1 MSDARNSILTKLR
14 KTRDAHPLTP
24 PTSDFA
30 PIEAKHWTP
39 EERLSRIRRLMEAVH
54 TEFLDATEADWP
66 AVLREFLVS
75 EGVGSLMYAPAT
87 EAGRR
92 LVEGWGTVSPSP
104 PRSRANEVCADATGG
119 PAVRRKRGEGR
130 GEGEASHDSPEGPAT
145 NPPHP
150 NPLPG
155 GERGSAPGPVLIP
168 YDRPLEDLK
177 PQLFESVEAGL
188 TTTRG
193 AIAETG
199 SLILW
204 PTAEE
209 PRTLSLI
216 PHIHVAI
223 LRTGA
228 LYDTFL
234 QAMREQGWAQAMP
247 TNALLV
253 SGPSKTADIE
263 QTLAY
268 GVHGP
273 KRLIVLVVHP

>member
-1 MSDARNSILTKLR
+1 MPDLKPDGRNSILAKLR
-14 KTRDAHPLTP
+14 ASRDAHPLAP
-24 PTSDFA
+24 PVSDFG
-30 PIEAKHWTP
+30 PIEAKRWAP
-39 EERLSRIRRLMEAVH
+39 EERLPRIRRLMEAVH

-66 AVLREFLVS
+66 AVLREFLVR
-75 EGVGSLMYAPAT
+75 EGVGSLLYAPET
-87 EAGRR
+87 ESGRT
-92 LVEGWGTVSPSP
+92 LVEGWGAAFPPSP
-104 PRSRANEVCADATGG
+104 P
-119 PAVRRKRGEGR
+119 
-130 GEGEASHDSPEGPAT
+130 
-145 NPPHP
+145 
-150 NPLPG
+150 
-155 GERGSAPGPVLIP
+155 GERGFEGMGEIPTLIP
-168 YDRPLEDLK
+168 YDRPIEDLK
-177 PQLFESVEAGL
+177 AQLFGSIEAGL

-209 PRTLSLI
+209 PRTLSLV
-216 PHIHVAI
+216 PHIHIAL
-223 LRTGA
+223 LRADA

-234 QAMREQGWAQAMP
+234 QAMRGQGWAGAMP

-273 KRLIVLVVHP
+273 KRLVVLVVRP

>member
-14 KTRDAHPLTP
+14 TTRDAHPLTP
-24 PTSDFA
+24 PASDFA
-30 PIEAKHWTP
+30 PIEAKVWPP
-39 EERLSRIRRLMEAVH
+39 EERLPRIRRLMEAVH
-54 TEFLDATEADWP
+54 TEFIDAAEADWP
-66 AVLREFLVS
+66 AVLREFLAR
-75 EGVGSLMYAPAT
+75 EGVESLLYAPET
-87 EAGRR
+87 EAGKR

-104 PRSRANEVCADATGG
+104 P
-119 PAVRRKRGEGR
+119 RGEGR
-130 GEGEASHDSPEGPAT
+130 GEGEASHDSPEGSAMY
-145 NPPHP
+145 PPHP

-155 GERGSAPGPVLIP
+155 GEREFEGMGEGPTLIP

-177 PQLFESVEAGL
+177 PQLFESIEAGF

-209 PRTLSLI
+209 PRTLSLV
-216 PHIHVAI
+216 PHIHIAL
-223 LRTGA
+223 LRADA

-234 QAMREQGWAQAMP
+234 QAMREQRWADGMP

-273 KRLIVLVVHP
+273 KRLVVLVVHP

>member
-14 KTRDAHPLTP
+14 ATRDAHPLTP
-24 PTSDFA
+24 PPSDFA
-30 PIEAKHWTP
+30 PIEAKHWAE
-39 EERLSRIRRLMEAVH
+39 EERLPRIRRLMEAVH

-66 AVLREFLVS
+66 VVLREFLER
-75 EGVGSLMYAPAT
+75 EGVGSLLYAPAT
-87 EAGRR
+87 EAGKR
-92 LVEGWGTVSPSP
+92 LVEGWG
-104 PRSRANEVCADATGG
+104 A
-119 PAVRRKRGEGR
+119 
-130 GEGEASHDSPEGPAT
+130 AST
-145 NPPHP
+145 T
-150 NPLPG
+150 
-155 GERGSAPGPVLIP
+155 LIP
-168 YDRPLEDLK
+168 YDRPLEDIK
-177 PQLFESVEAGL
+177 PQLFESIEAGL

-204 PTAEE
+204 PTADE
-209 PRTLSLI
+209 PRTLSLV
-216 PHIHVAI
+216 PHIHIAI
-223 LRTGA
+223 LRTDA

>member
-1 MSDARNSILTKLR
+1 MSDARNAILTRLR
-14 KTRDAHPLTP
+14 TTRDAHPLTP

-30 PIEAKHWTP
+30 PIEAKGWAA
-39 EERLSRIRRLMEAVH
+39 EERLPRIRRLMEAVH
-54 TEFLDATEADWP
+54 TEFLDATEDSWP
-66 AVLREFLVS
+66 VVLREFLAG
-75 EGVGSLMYAPAT
+75 EGVGSLIYAPAT
-87 EAGRR
+87 DAGKR

-104 PRSRANEVCADATGG
+104 PR
-119 PAVRRKRGEGR
+119 GR
-130 GEGEASHDSPEGPAT
+130 GEGDASHDSSEGPAT
-145 NPPHP
+145 HPPHP
-150 NPLPG
+150 DPG
-155 GERGSAPGPVLIP
+155 GERGFEEMGEGPTLIP

-177 PQLFESVEAGL
+177 PQLFETIEAGL

-204 PTAEE
+204 PSADE
-209 PRTLSLI
+209 PRTLSLV
-216 PHIHVAI
+216 PHIHVAL
-223 LRTGA
+223 LRTDA

-247 TNALLV
+247 TNVLLV

>member
-14 KTRDAHPLTP
+14 TTRDAHPLTP
-24 PTSDFA
+24 PPSDFA
-30 PIEAKHWTP
+30 SIEAKHWAP
-39 EERLSRIRRLMEAVH
+39 EERLPRIRRLMEAVH

-66 AVLREFLVS
+66 VVLREFLAR
-75 EGVGSLMYAPAT
+75 EGVGSLLYAPAT
-87 EAGRR
+87 EAGKR
-92 LVEGWGTVSPSP
+92 LVEGWKAESPSP
-104 PRSRANEVCADATGG
+104 P
-119 PAVRRKRGEGR
+119 RGEGR

-168 YDRPLEDLK
+168 YDRPFEDIK
-177 PQLFESVEAGL
+177 PQLFESIEAGL

-204 PTAEE
+204 PSADE
-209 PRTLSLI
+209 PRTLSLV

-223 LRTGA
+223 LRTDA

-234 QAMREQGWAQAMP
+234 QAIREQGWARDMP

-273 KRLIVLVVHP
+273 KRLVVLVVHP

>member
-14 KTRDAHPLTP
+14 TTRDAHPLTP
-24 PTSDFA
+24 PASDFA
-30 PIEAKHWTP
+30 PIEAKHWAT
-39 EERLSRIRRLMEAVH
+39 EERLPRIRRLMEAVH
-54 TEFLDATEADWP
+54 TEFIEATESDWP
-66 AVLREFLVS
+66 AVLREFLAR

-87 EAGRR
+87 EAGKR
-92 LVEGWGTVSPSP
+92 LVEGWGTASPSP
-104 PRSRANEVCADATGG
+104 P
-119 PAVRRKRGEGR
+119 RGEGR
-130 GEGEASHDSPEGPAT
+130 GEGDAPHDSPEGPAAH
-145 NPPHP
+145 PPHP
-150 NPLPG
+150 NPLPAFQRSCASPVGNASEARVG
-155 GERGSAPGPVLIP
+155 GERGTAPGPTLIP
-168 YDRPLEDLK
+168 YDRPVEDLK
-177 PQLFESVEAGL
+177 PQLFESIDAGL

-204 PTAEE
+204 PTADE
-209 PRTLSLI
+209 PRTLSLV

-223 LRTGA
+223 LRTDA

>member
-1 MSDARNSILTKLR
+1 MPDPKSDARNSILTKLR
-14 KTRDAHPLTP
+14 AGRDAHPLTP
-24 PTSDFA
+24 PVSDFA
-30 PIEAKHWTP
+30 PIDTKRWAP
-39 EERLSRIRRLMEAVH
+39 EERLPRIRRLMEAVH
-54 TEFLDATEADWP
+54 TEFLDATETDWP
-66 AVLREFLVS
+66 TVLREFLAR
-75 EGVGSLMYAPAT
+75 EGVGSLLYAPET
-87 EAGRR
+87 EAGKQ
-92 LVEGWGTVSPSP
+92 LVAGWETAFPPSP
-104 PRSRANEVCADATGG
+104 P
-119 PAVRRKRGEGR
+119 RGEGR
-130 GEGEASHDSPEGPAT
+130 GEGDASHGSPKGPAAR
-145 NPPHP
+145 PPHP

-155 GERGSAPGPVLIP
+155 GERGFEGTGEVPTLIP
-168 YDRPLEDLK
+168 YDRPIEDLK
-177 PQLFESVEAGL
+177 PQLFGSIEAGL

-209 PRTLSLI
+209 PRTLSLV
-216 PHIHVAI
+216 PHIHIAL
-223 LRTGA
+223 LRADA

-234 QAMREQGWAQAMP
+234 QAMRAQDWAQAMP

-273 KRLIVLVVHP
+273 KRLIVLVVRP

>member
-14 KTRDAHPLTP
+14 ATRDAHPLTP
-24 PTSDFA
+24 PASDFA
-30 PIEAKHWTP
+30 PIEAKHWAE
-39 EERLSRIRRLMEAVH
+39 EERLPRIRRLMEAVH

-66 AVLREFLVS
+66 AVLREFLAR
-75 EGVGSLMYAPAT
+75 EGVVSLLYAPET
-87 EAGRR
+87 EAGKR
-92 LVEGWGTVSPSP
+92 LFEGWEAISPSP
-104 PRSRANEVCADATGG
+104 P
-119 PAVRRKRGEGR
+119 RGEGR
-130 GEGEASHDSPEGPAT
+130 GEGDARRDLSENPAT
-145 NPPHP
+145 LPPHP

-155 GERGSAPGPVLIP
+155 GERESAPGPTLIP

-177 PQLFESVEAGL
+177 PQLFQSIEAGL

-209 PRTLSLI
+209 PRTLSLV
-216 PHIHVAI
+216 PHIHIAL
-223 LRTGA
+223 LRTDA

-234 QAMREQGWAQAMP
+234 QAMREQAWAQAMP
-247 TNALLV
+247 TNVLLV

-273 KRLIVLVVHP
+273 KRLIVLVIHP

>member
-24 PTSDFA
+24 PASDFA
-30 PIEAKHWTP
+30 PIEAKRWPP
-39 EERLSRIRRLMEAVH
+39 EERLPRIRRLMEAVH
-54 TEFLDATEADWP
+54 TDFIEATEADWP
-66 AVLREFLVS
+66 AVLREFLAR
-75 EGVGSLMYAPAT
+75 EGVGSLLYAPAT
-87 EAGRR
+87 EAGKR

-104 PRSRANEVCADATGG
+104 PW
-119 PAVRRKRGEGR
+119 GEGR
-130 GEGEASHDSPEGPAT
+130 SEGDASHDSPEGPAT
-145 NPPHP
+145 LPPHP

-155 GERGSAPGPVLIP
+155 GERGTAPTPTLIP

-177 PQLFESVEAGL
+177 PQLFDSIDAGL

-209 PRTLSLI
+209 PRTLSLV
-216 PHIHVAI
+216 PHIHIAL
-223 LRTGA
+223 LRTDA

-273 KRLIVLVVHP
+273 KRLVVLVVHP

>member
-1 MSDARNSILTKLR
+1 MSDARNSILTRLR
-14 KTRDAHPLTP
+14 ATRDAHPPTP
-24 PTSDFA
+24 PASDFA
-30 PIEAKHWTP
+30 PIEAKQWAA
-39 EERLSRIRRLMEAVH
+39 EERLPRIRRLMEAVH
-54 TEFLDATEADWP
+54 TEFLDATKADWP
-66 AVLREFLVS
+66 QVLREFLAR
-75 EGVGSLMYAPAT
+75 EGVGSLLYAPGT
-87 EAGRR
+87 EAGKQ
-92 LVEGWGTVSPSP
+92 LVE
-104 PRSRANEVCADATGG
+104 
-119 PAVRRKRGEGR
+119 
-130 GEGEASHDSPEGPAT
+130 
-145 NPPHP
+145 
-150 NPLPG
+150 G
-155 GERGSAPGPVLIP
+155 GERGPIPTLIP

-177 PQLFESVEAGL
+177 PQLFETIEAGL

-216 PHIHVAI
+216 PHIHIAL
-223 LRTGA
+223 LRTDA

-273 KRLIVLVVHP
+273 KRLVVLVIHQ

>member
-1 MSDARNSILTKLR
+1 MSDARSSILTKLR
-14 KTRDAHPLTP
+14 TTRDAHPLSP
-24 PTSDFA
+24 PASDFA
-30 PIEAKHWTP
+30 PIEAKQWP
-39 EERLSRIRRLMEAVH
+39 DQERLPRIRRLMEAVH
-54 TEFLDATEADWP
+54 TEFLDATESDWP
-66 AVLREFLVS
+66 AVLREFLAR
-75 EGVGSLMYAPAT
+75 EGVGSLLYAPAT
-87 EAGRR
+87 EAGKR
-92 LVEGWGTVSPSP
+92 LVEGWETASPSP
-104 PRSRANEVCADATGG
+104 PR
-119 PAVRRKRGEGR
+119 
-130 GEGEASHDSPEGPAT
+130 GEAPHESPEGPAAH
-145 NPPHP
+145 PPHP

-155 GERGSAPGPVLIP
+155 GERGPNPTLIP

-177 PQLFESVEAGL
+177 SQLFESIEAGL

-204 PTAEE
+204 PTADE
-209 PRTLSLI
+209 PRTLSLV
-216 PHIHVAI
+216 PHIHIAL
-223 LRTGA
+223 LRADA

-247 TNALLV
+247 TNLLLV

>member
-14 KTRDAHPLTP
+14 ATRNTHPLTP
-24 PTSDFA
+24 PASDFA
-30 PIEAKHWTP
+30 PIEAKTWP
-39 EERLSRIRRLMEAVH
+39 DEERLPRIRRLMEAVH

-75 EGVGSLMYAPAT
+75 EGVGSLMYAPGT
-87 EAGRR
+87 EAGKT
-92 LVEGWGTVSPSP
+92 LVKAWGV
-104 PRSRANEVCADATGG
+104 
-119 PAVRRKRGEGR
+119 
-130 GEGEASHDSPEGPAT
+130 AST
-145 NPPHP
+145 T
-150 NPLPG
+150 L
-155 GERGSAPGPVLIP
+155 VP

-177 PQLFESVEAGL
+177 PQLFETIEAGL

-204 PTAEE
+204 PTVEE
-209 PRTLSLI
+209 PRTLSLV

-223 LRTGA
+223 LRTDA

-273 KRLIVLVVHP
+273 KRLVVLVVHP

>member
-14 KTRDAHPLTP
+14 TTRDAHPLTP
-24 PTSDFA
+24 PPSDFA
-30 PIEAKHWTP
+30 PIEAKHWPP
-39 EERLSRIRRLMEAVH
+39 EERLPRIRRLMEAVH
-54 TEFLDATEADWP
+54 TEFIEATEADWP
-66 AVLREFLVS
+66 AVLREFLVRES
-75 EGVGSLMYAPAT
+75 VGSLLYAPAT
-87 EAGRR
+87 EAGKR
-92 LVEGWGTVSPSP
+92 LVEGW
-104 PRSRANEVCADATGG
+104 
-119 PAVRRKRGEGR
+119 
-130 GEGEASHDSPEGPAT
+130 EGEIAT
-145 NPPHP
+145 PT
-150 NPLPG
+150 
-155 GERGSAPGPVLIP
+155 LIP

-177 PQLFESVEAGL
+177 PQLFDSIDAGL

-204 PTAEE
+204 PTADE
-209 PRTLSLI
+209 PRTLSLV
-216 PHIHVAI
+216 PHIHIAL
-223 LRTGA
+223 LRTDA

-234 QAMREQGWAQAMP
+234 QAMREQRWADGMP

-273 KRLIVLVVHP
+273 KRLVVLVVQP

>member
-1 MSDARNSILTKLR
+1 MSDTRNSILARLR
-14 KTRDAHPLTP
+14 ASRDAHPLP
-24 PTSDFA
+24 PPASDFT
-30 PIEAKHWTP
+30 PIEAKHWP
-39 EERLSRIRRLMEAVH
+39 NEERLPRIRRLMEAVH
-54 TEFLDATEADWP
+54 TEFLDATEVNWP
-66 AVLREFLVS
+66 AVLRDFLAQ
-75 EGVGSLMYAPAT
+75 EGVGSLVYAPAT
-87 EAGRR
+87 DAGKR
-92 LVEGWGTVSPSP
+92 LAEGWDT
-104 PRSRANEVCADATGG
+104 
-119 PAVRRKRGEGR
+119 
-130 GEGEASHDSPEGPAT
+130 AST
-145 NPPHP
+145 T
-150 NPLPG
+150 
-155 GERGSAPGPVLIP
+155 LIP

-177 PQLFESVEAGL
+177 PRLFESIEAGL

-209 PRTLSLI
+209 PRTLSLV
-216 PHIHVAI
+216 PHIHIAL
-223 LRTGA
+223 LRADA

-273 KRLIVLVVHP
+273 KRLIVLAVHP

>member
-14 KTRDAHPLTP
+14 TTRDAHPLP
-24 PTSDFA
+24 PPASDFA
-30 PIEAKHWTP
+30 PIEAKQWA
-39 EERLSRIRRLMEAVH
+39 EDERLPRIRRLMEAVH

-66 AVLREFLVS
+66 AVLREFLAR
-75 EGVGSLMYAPAT
+75 EGVGSLIYGPAT
-87 EAGRR
+87 DAGKR
-92 LVEGWGTVSPSP
+92 LVEEW
-104 PRSRANEVCADATGG
+104 DA
-119 PAVRRKRGEGR
+119 
-130 GEGEASHDSPEGPAT
+130 
-145 NPPHP
+145 
-150 NPLPG
+150 
-155 GERGSAPGPVLIP
+155 GSTALIP

-177 PQLFESVEAGL
+177 PRLFDAIEAGL
-188 TTTRG
+188 TSSRG

-216 PHIHVAI
+216 PHIHIAL
-223 LRTGA
+223 LRADA

-234 QAMREQGWAQAMP
+234 QAMRMQGWAQEMP
-247 TNALLV
+247 TNLLLV

>member
-1 MSDARNSILTKLR
+1 MPDARDSILTKLR
-14 KTRDAHPLTP
+14 KTRDVHPLTP
-24 PTSDFA
+24 PASDFA
-30 PIEAKHWTP
+30 PIEAKRWAD
-39 EERLSRIRRLMEAVH
+39 EERLPRIRRLMEAVH
-54 TEFLDATEADWP
+54 TEFIDATEADWP
-66 AVLREFLVS
+66 AVLREFLAQ
-75 EGVGSLMYAPAT
+75 EGVGSLVYAPET
-87 EAGRR
+87 EAGKQ
-92 LVEGWGTVSPSP
+92 LVEGWGVASPASNSPSP
-104 PRSRANEVCADATGG
+104 P
-119 PAVRRKRGEGR
+119 RGEGR
-130 GEGEASHDSPEGPAT
+130 GEGDASHDSPEGPAAH
-145 NPPHP
+145 PPHP

-155 GERGSAPGPVLIP
+155 GERGRTPAPTLIP

-177 PQLFESVEAGL
+177 PQLFESIEAGL
-188 TTTRG
+188 TATRG

-209 PRTLSLI
+209 PRTLSLV
-216 PHIHVAI
+216 PHIHIAL
-223 LRTGA
+223 LRTDA

-234 QAMREQGWAQAMP
+234 QAMRDQGWAQAMP
-247 TNALLV
+247 TNVLLV

>member
-24 PTSDFA
+24 PASDFA
-30 PIEAKHWTP
+30 PIEAKQWTD
-39 EERLSRIRRLMEAVH
+39 EERLPRIRRLMEAVH

-66 AVLREFLVS
+66 AVLREFLAR
-75 EGVGSLMYAPAT
+75 EGVGSLVYAPET
-87 EAGRR
+87 EAGKR
-92 LVEGWGTVSPSP
+92 LVEGWGT
-104 PRSRANEVCADATGG
+104 
-119 PAVRRKRGEGR
+119 
-130 GEGEASHDSPEGPAT
+130 
-145 NPPHP
+145 
-150 NPLPG
+150 
-155 GERGSAPGPVLIP
+155 GSTALIS
-168 YDRPLEDLK
+168 YDRPFEDLK
-177 PQLFESVEAGL
+177 PQLFDSIEAGL

-209 PRTLSLI
+209 PRTLSLV
-216 PHIHVAI
+216 PHIHIAL
-223 LRTGA
+223 LRADA

-234 QAMREQGWAQAMP
+234 QAMRDQGWAQAMP
-247 TNALLV
+247 TNVLLV

-273 KRLIVLVVHP
+273 KRLVVLVVHP